1 MQAYA
6 YAKTAPCCFPS
17 LSSSYKDKNKFPS
30 IQQNSD
36 KKRFGYKG
44 PHVWCSVTWLQR
56 LTAGRAG
63 QNINKTAAELWIGLF
78 SFAVTQMVEGG
89 SSKAKVTGLIPR
101 EYTN

>member
-1 MQAYA
+1 MLKPHPAV
-6 YAKTAPCCFPS
+6 FP
-17 LSSSYKDKNKFPS
+17 PS
-30 IQQNSD
+30 QVPTKKKKIPINPTKLRE